1 MLWPCLRCAD
11 ISYQTELLR
20 RCLDQTCE
28 RDPRR
33 SQDTTSTEQGAQP
46 NAKPTQSSIWAS
58 FFRVALW
65 VFTTR
70 NTPWLNGLQCAV
82 APKAGNT
89 ATYSNHMGSFILF
102 RLQFMSH
109 TYHKSQFTSEFL
121 VWATQ
126 GCSVCSMPRP
136 WIRHDAPRPSNRKE
150 KMGLGG

>member
-20 RCLDQTCE
+20 RCLDQTSE

-58 FFRVALW
+58 FSESRFESLQRE
-65 VFTTR
+65 TR
-70 NTPWLNGLQCAV
+70 HNWMGYNAPWLPRQETRQH
-82 APKAGNT
+82 T
-89 ATYSNHMGSFILF
+89 ATTWGPISCFVCNLC
-102 RLQFMSH
+102 SH

>member
-20 RCLDQTCE
+20 RCLDQTSE

-89 ATYSNHMGSFILF
+89 ATYSNHMGSHILF
-102 RLQFMSH
+102 RLQFMFPHISQISVHLWVPSLSH
-109 TYHKSQFTSEFL
+109 ARVFRMFHAKTLNTTRC
-121 VWATQ
+121 TQ
-126 GCSVCSMPRP
+126 T
-136 WIRHDAPRPSNRKE
+136 I
-150 KMGLGG
+150 